1 MGRLNEKEFGV
12 ALDKRIV
19 PSLTGEAWWDCEGGY
34 RVEGKGKDRYL
45 VSAYELGFE
54 SRWRTVNLLEE
65 RSLVPDFVAAY
76 RRGLERSK
84 PGSLDL
90 GEFERPILD
99 FAGKYGVGINGTLR
113 WAGGPDETVSAYVGV
128 MGVVEPVVG
137 LIEALL
143 SGEEDAIRA
152 ALESCPT
159 TEALDFALGESP
171 VPLEEVGLEHSGG
184 LREQALA
191 RVGYIVARSF
201 HELCFPFAIPQ
212 TGARR
217 LDQLDTGWGFSSL
230 GGAIFWHLYQVLSA
244 QSRVTR
250 CEFCGNLIL
259 SAQKNTRFCNGSCR
273 NKHDYHSGNR
283 AKRQRR
289 KWNAS

>member
-1 MGRLNEKEFGV
+1 MNGEEFGV
-12 ALDKRIV
+12 ALDKRIM
-19 PSLTGEAWWDCEGGY
+19 PSLTGEAWRVCEGGY
-34 RVEGKGKDRYL
+34 RVEGRGKDRYL
-45 VSAYELGFE
+45 VSAYDLGFE
-54 SRWRTVNLLEE
+54 SRWRAVNLLEE
-65 RSLVPDFVAAY
+65 RGLVHDFVAAY

-84 PGSLDL
+84 PGRVDL

-113 WAGGPDETVSAYVGV
+113 WAGGPKETISAYVGV
-128 MGVVEPVVG
+128 MWVVEPVVA

-152 ALESCPT
+152 TLRNCPT
-159 TEALDFALGESP
+159 TEDLDFALGDEGS
-171 VPLEEVGLEHSGG
+171 VQLEEVGLEHSGEM
-184 LREQALA
+184 REQALA
-191 RVGYIVARSF
+191 RAGYIVARSF

-212 TGARR
+212 PGARR

-244 QSRVTR
+244 QSRVKR
-250 CEFCGNLIL
+250 CEFCNNLIIG
-259 SAQKNTRFCNGSCR
+259 AQKNTRFCNGSCR
-273 NKHDYHSGNR
+273 NKQDYHSGNR

-289 KWNAS
+289 KRNAS